1 MRRPFLFIRIGI
13 RIRAMLILNANE
25 VRQALPMAECVTA
38 MRQAYAA
45 LSGGKAEV
53 PLRMRLPVAPNDGM
67 AIFMP
72 AFVNDEAG
80 QALAVKIVSL
90 FNKNP
95 ARGLPLIQAAVL
107 VLNAE
112 TGEVEAM
119 LEGGTLTAIRTGA
132 GCGAATDVLAR
143 KDAKTVAIFGAGV
156 QARTQLEAVCAV
168 RDIEA
173 AWIYSPN
180 TDHAAKFIED
190 MSGKLKAKLHAAA
203 SPAEAMANADIVS
216 AATTSHSPVFAA
228 GDVRPGVH
236 INAAGTHTA
245 EGIEVPAEVIAKA
258 RVTVDSRSATQVE
271 AGEIAIPLREK
282 LITESDI
289 AEIGEVIL
297 GKAKG
302 RSDDQQ
308 VTFFKS
314 VGVAVQDAMAG
325 RLALTNARRLGLG
338 TEVAF

>member
-1 MRRPFLFIRIGI
+1 
-13 RIRAMLILNANE
+13 MLILNANE
-25 VRQALPMAECVTA
+25 VRQALPMAECVAA
-38 MRQAYAA
+38 MKQAYAA

-53 PLRMRLPVAPNDGM
+53 PLRMRLPVTANEGM

-90 FNKNP
+90 FSKNP
-95 ARGLPLIQAAVL
+95 GRGLPLIQAAVL

-112 TGEVEAM
+112 TGAVEAM

-143 KDAKTVAIFGAGV
+143 IDAKTVAIFGAGV

-168 RDIEA
+168 RDIES
-173 AWIYSPN
+173 AWVYSPN
-180 TDHAAKFIED
+180 AEHVGKFVED
-190 MSGKLKAKLHAAA
+190 MSAKLKIQLHAASNA
-203 SPAEAMANADIVS
+203 AEAMANADIVS
-216 AATTSHSPVFAA
+216 AASTSHTPVFAA
-228 GDVRPGVH
+228 GDVRAGMH

-271 AGEIAIPLREK
+271 AGEIAIPLRDK
-282 LITESDI
+282 LISEADI
-289 AEIGEVIL
+289 AEIGDVIL

-302 RSDDQQ
+302 RSDDAQ

-325 RLALTNARRLGLG
+325 RVALANARKLGLG

>member
-1 MRRPFLFIRIGI
+1 M
-13 RIRAMLILNANE
+13 
-25 VRQALPMAECVTA
+25 
-38 MRQAYAA
+38 
-45 LSGGKAEV
+45 S
-53 PLRMRLPVAPNDGM
+53 
-67 AIFMP
+67 IFMP

-90 FNKNP
+90 FSKNP
-95 ARGLPLIQAAVL
+95 GRGLPLIQAAVL

-112 TGEVEAM
+112 TGAVEAV
-119 LEGGTLTAIRTGA
+119 LEGATLTAIRTGA

-168 RDIEA
+168 RDIET

-180 TDHAAKFIED
+180 SEHVSKFIKD

-203 SPAEAMANADIVS
+203 SPAEAMANTDIVS
-216 AATTSHSPVFAA
+216 AATTSHKPVFMA
-228 GDVRPGVH
+228 GEVRPGMH

-245 EGIEVPAEVIAKA
+245 EGIEVPAETIARS
-258 RVTVDSRSATQVE
+258 RVTVDSRSATLVE
-271 AGEIAIPLREK
+271 SGEIAIPLRDK
-282 LITESDI
+282 LIKDADI

-297 GKAKG
+297 NKAKG
-302 RSDDQQ
+302 RSDDKQI
-308 VTFFKS
+308 TFFKS

-325 RLALTNARRLGLG
+325 RLALANARKLGLG

>member
-1 MRRPFLFIRIGI
+1 
-13 RIRAMLILNANE
+13 MLILNANE
-25 VRQALPMAECVTA
+25 VRQALPMAECVAA
-38 MRQAYAA
+38 MKQAYAA

-53 PLRMRLPVAPNDGM
+53 PLRMRLPVTPNEGM

-90 FNKNP
+90 FSKNP
-95 ARGLPLIQAAVL
+95 GRGLPLIQAAVL

-112 TGEVEAM
+112 TGAIEAM

-132 GCGAATDVLAR
+132 GCGAATDVLSR

-168 RDIEA
+168 RDIKD
-173 AWIYSPN
+173 AWVYSPN
-180 TDHAAKFIED
+180 AEHVAKFVDD
-190 MSGKLKAKLHAAA
+190 MSAKLNIKLHAASNA
-203 SPAEAMANADIVS
+203 AEAMANAEIVS
-216 AATTSHSPVFAA
+216 AASTSHTPVFAA
-228 GDVRPGVH
+228 SDVRAGMH

-245 EGIEVPAEVIAKA
+245 EGIEVPAAVIAKA
-258 RVTVDSRSATQVE
+258 RITVDSRSATQVE
-271 AGEIAIPLREK
+271 SGEIAIPLRDK
-282 LITESDI
+282 LISEADI
-289 AEIGEVIL
+289 AEIGDVIL

-302 RSDDQQ
+302 RSDDAQ

-325 RLALTNARRLGLG
+325 RVALANARKLGLG